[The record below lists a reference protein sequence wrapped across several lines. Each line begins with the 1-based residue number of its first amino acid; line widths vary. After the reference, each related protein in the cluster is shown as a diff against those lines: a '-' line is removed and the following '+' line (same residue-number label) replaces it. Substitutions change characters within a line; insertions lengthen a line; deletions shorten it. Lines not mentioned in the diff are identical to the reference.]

1 MQALT
6 LPARRGSGWLFEGFG
21 VYRKK
26 PWALSLVVSG
36 YWIVMVLISSVPWL
50 GQIAGPLLIPAFS
63 VSLMNA
69 CRLVAQGEPLPP
81 LLLFS
86 GFKNNVRPLLQLGI
100 IYIVFCLCMIGIISV
115 FDDGML
121 YRLLVLG
128 ERPSREA
135 MVDNQAVFM
144 IRLVVFFAPLMV
156 AYWFAPVLAAWHDLS
171 AGKALFFSV
180 VACLRNWRAFL
191 VYIVSVYFFG
201 ALLLVLVAVLLSTV
215 FASAGEEFAGALM
228 MLILLVVLPGTYAS
242 FYVSYRDIFISIDD
256 DA

>member
-1 MQALT
+1 
-6 LPARRGSGWLFEGFG
+6 
-21 VYRKK
+21 
-26 PWALSLVVSG
+26 
-36 YWIVMVLISSVPWL
+36 MVLISSVPWL

-86 GFKNNVRPLLQLGI
+86 GFKNNVRPLLQLGV

-191 VYIVSVYFFG
+191 VYIVSIYFFG
-201 ALLLVLVAVLLSTV
+201 ALLLVLVAVLLGTV

>member
-86 GFKNNVRPLLQLGI
+86 GFKNNVRPLLQLGV

-180 VACLRNWRAFL
+180 VACLRNWRAFI
-191 VYIVSVYFFG
+191 VYIVSIYFFRG
-201 ALLLVLVAVLLSTV
+201 AAACSRGSFARHRICECWRGICRGLDDVDSSCRAAGNLRQFLRQLSRH
-215 FASAGEEFAGALM
+215 
-228 MLILLVVLPGTYAS
+228 
-242 FYVSYRDIFISIDD
+242 FYLHR
-256 DA
+256 